1 MAALHNCTGLE
12 LHGTVVRMPGT
23 DQDRVIAA
31 NLKARSS
38 RSLASRRSIT
48 VRRPFASQQ
57 SALGHTN
64 APGSRGRENVEP

>member
-1 MAALHNCTGLE
+1 
-12 LHGTVVRMPGT
+12 
-23 DQDRVIAA
+23 VIAA

-48 VRRPFASQQ
+48 VRRPFTSQQ